1 MESTYGGRKHPP
13 TGDAI
18 NTLEEVVKRTL
29 ARGGRLIVPAF
40 AVGRTQQLVLLLHQ
54 LMNENRLP
62 SVPIFVDSPL
72 AVDVTGVFRAHP
84 ECFDEGVNQYLHGGE
99 DPFGFKRLTYI
110 RDVNESKKLNNRK
123 GPFVVISASG
133 MCEAGRILHHL
144 RNNIGDRR
152 NTVLLTGYQA
162 ENTLGRK
169 LRDGW
174 KSVRI
179 FGIPEEV
186 NAEIASLDELSAH
199 ADSGELLDWMNP
211 IAPRLKKV
219 FLVHGEPSQAAALAE
234 AIHFRYGIEA
244 IPATPGLSFALAV

>member
-1 MESTYGGRKHPP
+1 M
-13 TGDAI
+13 
-18 NTLEEVVKRTL
+18 KRTI

-54 LMNENRLP
+54 LMNENAIP
-62 SVPIFVDSPL
+62 AVPIFVDSPL
-72 AVDVTGVFRAHP
+72 AVNVTEVFRAHP
-84 ECFDEGVNQYLHGGE
+84 ECFDETVSEFLQASE

-110 RDVNESKKLNNRK
+110 RDVNESKKLNDRQ

-144 RNNIGDRR
+144 RNNIGDSR

-169 LRDGW
+169 LQDGW

-179 FGIPEEV
+179 FGIPEQVEAEV
-186 NAEIASLDELSAH
+186 LIARRAQR
-199 ADSGELLDWMNP
+199 
-211 IAPRLKKV
+211 PRR
-219 FLVHGEPSQAAALAE
+219 
-234 AIHFRYGIEA
+234 FRRTCSTG
-244 IPATPGLSFALAV
+244 